1 MNDTAISTRA
11 RDIQPFIVMEVL
23 ERAKGLEA
31 EGKDIV
37 HLEVGEPDFPTPPPV
52 KEAAVRALAE
62 DDTHYTHSLGK
73 LELREEIC
81 RTYWEKYR
89 VDVSPDRVIV
99 TSGTSPGMLLV
110 FSALLDGTEEVIM
123 PNPYYACYPN
133 FVSYLGGRPVMVP
146 VEEHDGFKYRIDKI
160 KSRLSP
166 STRAVIVNSPA
177 NPTGT
182 VFTARDY
189 EAVADLGVMVV
200 SDEIYSGLIY
210 EGEEHTILE
219 FTDRAFV
226 IDGFSKRYAMT
237 GWRLGWVIAPPE
249 YVRPIQKMQQNLFIC
264 ASSFAQEG
272 GIAAL
277 RYGAPFVE
285 EMVKVYDER
294 RRYLLGRLRKMGIAT
309 EVEPTGAFYVL
320 ANVRQYTSDSYG
332 FAFRI
337 LEEAG
342 VAVTP
347 GIDFGDN
354 CEGYIRISYANALE
368 NIKTGMDRLEA
379 FLQKV

>member
-23 ERAKGLEA
+23 ERAQALEA